1 MFCSCLFR
9 PFFDPCTLFKGKFGR
24 KVNTFFPHMQEKIVF
39 FHSLSIFHIYVLEC
53 QSSTIPPKHIFDEVP
68 VRLVLL
74 APYRGVTYVLKNDRG
89 TCQPSE
95 QYCPLGRMLS
105 DIHPF
110 STLLALIYGTTSLPL
125 RYVRG
130 RLQTLCTF
138 VVSLRQHQ
146 FNNYPLSLSIE
157 GSQPKSANRLFFSLF
172 SCICHKNIVP
182 LHPVLESE

>member
-39 FHSLSIFHIYVLEC
+39 FHSLSIFHIFVFEC

-89 TCQPSE
+89 TSQPSE
-95 QYCPLGRMLS
+95 QHCPLGRMLS

-125 RYVRG
+125 RYVRVLYYKKAS
-130 RLQTLCTF
+130 RVL
-138 VVSLRQHQ
+138 
-146 FNNYPLSLSIE
+146 
-157 GSQPKSANRLFFSLF
+157 FSLF
-172 SCICHKNIVP
+172 SCICHKNVVP
-182 LHPVLESE
+182 LHPVLESK